1 MIRIPILGL
10 FASLLI
16 VAGCDDPSE
25 QPVRVPA
32 AGGKLVFVTKPTD
45 PPYTYIDEKTKDYAG
60 IEVEI
65 ARAAA
70 KKLGLELEIRSLA
83 FQDLLPSV
91 KSGKADYASNLI
103 TITPARAKNVNF
115 SHPYASDGSAFLY
128 RTGSPVPSL
137 RRAKDLRV
145 GTEMV
150 STCFFYLCDHDIDPS
165 CYDDYAS
172 ACVEFKKGNL
182 DTVFYD
188 AAAIRETVRTSNGAF
203 SMSPLENRENYGI
216 AIRKDYPALLEAV
229 NQVIAERSSK

>member
-1 MIRIPILGL
+1 MSILGL
-10 FASLLI
+10 FAFFLA
-16 VAGCDDPSE
+16 VAGCDE
-25 QPVRVPA
+25 PVERPFRA
-32 AGGKLVFVTKPTD
+32 PGAGGKLVFVTKPTD
-45 PPYTYIDEKTKDYAG
+45 PPYTYIDEKTRDYAG
-60 IEVEI
+60 VEVEI

-91 KSGKADYASNLI
+91 KSGKADYASDLL

-115 SHPYASDGSAFLY
+115 SCPYANDGSAFLH

-137 RRAKDLRV
+137 RRAKDLRI

-150 STCFFYLCDHDIDPS
+150 STCYFYLCDHDIDPF
-165 CYDDYAS
+165 CYDDYAL
-172 ACVEFKKGNL
+172 ACAEFKKGNL
-182 DTVFYD
+182 DAVFYD

-216 AIRKDYPALLEAV
+216 AVRKDYPELLEAV
-229 NQVIAERSSK
+229 NQAIAERSAE